1 LLPPSSALDLE
12 PDGSYETLFKPSIVR
27 GEAQN
32 QGMIAFENVTKTYG
46 HLKAVDDVSC
56 TVQKAEAF
64 ALLGPNG
71 AGKTTLVRLLLGF
84 SRCTA
89 GKVTL
94 GGMPAG
100 SAASRAKLGYLAEI
114 HRIPPHLSGRQYLLR
129 HAAFCGLRGAGAEA
143 AVQDMLHRVGMDGQ
157 EKKKAAH
164 YSKGMTQRIGLGAAL
179 LADPEVLILDEPT
192 SGLDP
197 LGMRDVR
204 LLLEDFK
211 KSGGTLLLNS
221 HLLSEVERLCDSVA
235 IMYQGR
241 IMVQGSLAQ
250 IAQGHE
256 TLEELF
262 IRHVEGRERHA

>member
-1 LLPPSSALDLE
+1 
-12 PDGSYETLFKPSIVR
+12 
-27 GEAQN
+27 
-32 QGMIAFENVTKTYG
+32 MIAFENVTKSYG
-46 HLKAVDDVSC
+46 NLVAVEGVSY
-56 TVQKAEAF
+56 TVRKGEAF

-89 GKVTL
+89 GTVTIEGL
-94 GGMPAG
+94 PAG
-100 SAASRAKLGYLAEI
+100 SAASRKKLGYLAEI

-129 HAAFCGLRGAGAEA
+129 QAAFCGLSGGRATA
-143 AVQDMLHRVGMDGQ
+143 AVDDMLKRVGMEGQ
-157 EKKKAAH
+157 AKKKAAH

-179 LADPEVLILDEPT
+179 LGDPALLVLDEPV

-211 KSGGTLLLNS
+211 KGGGTLILNS

-235 IMYQGR
+235 ILYKGR

-250 IAQGHE
+250 IVQGHE
-256 TLEELF
+256 SLEEVF
-262 IRHVEGRERHA
+262 IRHVEDRQRHA

>member
-1 LLPPSSALDLE
+1 
-12 PDGSYETLFKPSIVR
+12 
-27 GEAQN
+27 
-32 QGMIAFENVTKTYG
+32 MIAFENVTKSYG
-46 HLKAVDDVSC
+46 NLVAVEGVSY
-56 TVQKAEAF
+56 TVRKGEAF

-89 GKVTL
+89 GTVTIEGL
-94 GGMPAG
+94 PAG
-100 SAASRAKLGYLAEI
+100 SAASRKKLGYLAEI

-129 HAAFCGLRGAGAEA
+129 QAAFCGLSGGRATA
-143 AVQDMLHRVGMDGQ
+143 AVEDMLKRVGMEGQ
-157 EKKKAAH
+157 AKKKAAH

-179 LADPEVLILDEPT
+179 LGDPALLVLDEPV

-211 KSGGTLLLNS
+211 KGGGTLILNS

-235 IMYQGR
+235 ILYKGR

-250 IAQGHE
+250 IVQGHE
-256 TLEELF
+256 SLEEVF
-262 IRHVEGRERHA
+262 IRHVEDRQRHA